1 MTNDFTVGDYI
12 VDFENIY
19 QIYAAKS
26 QKDLKGVYHQC
37 FFYRPTQSSERD
49 KSVTASVPVENVAKS
64 GLRHLISKD
73 EVKEFFKLL
82 SKPLDTTLLFEP
94 KLTKEALY
102 LNDPI
107 KTVPILKLLFQNKI
121 QTAEKFART
130 NSEVME
136 GIVKHLSDEIAFV
149 SKKSFKSVHDQ
160 ILATLKKSSACSPPL
175 STGPKQSI
183 S

>member
-1 MTNDFTVGDYI
+1 V
-12 VDFENIY
+12 V
-19 QIYAAKS
+19 
-26 QKDLKGVYHQC
+26 
-37 FFYRPTQSSERD
+37 
-49 KSVTASVPVENVAKS
+49 ASVPIDNVAKS

-82 SKPLDTTLLFEP
+82 GKPLDTALLFEP

-136 GIVKHLSDEIAFV
+136 GIVKHLADEIVFV
-149 SKKSFKSVHDQ
+149 TKKSFKSIHSQ
-160 ILATLKKSSACSPPL
+160 ILSTLKKSSSV
-175 STGPKQSI
+175 
-183 S
+183 

>member
-1 MTNDFTVGDYI
+1 MTDFKVGDHI

-19 QIYAAKS
+19 QIYAVKT
-26 QKDLKGVYHQC
+26 QKDLKGAPVKC
-37 FFYRPTQSSERD
+37 FFYRPLEASERD
-49 KSVTASVPVENVAKS
+49 KSVVASVPIDNVAKS

-82 SKPLDTTLLFEP
+82 GKPLDTALLFEP

-136 GIVKHLSDEIAFV
+136 GIVKHLADEIVFV
-149 SKKSFKSVHDQ
+149 TKKSFKSIHSQ
-160 ILATLKKSSACSPPL
+160 ILSTLKKSS
-175 STGPKQSI
+175 T
-183 S
+183 